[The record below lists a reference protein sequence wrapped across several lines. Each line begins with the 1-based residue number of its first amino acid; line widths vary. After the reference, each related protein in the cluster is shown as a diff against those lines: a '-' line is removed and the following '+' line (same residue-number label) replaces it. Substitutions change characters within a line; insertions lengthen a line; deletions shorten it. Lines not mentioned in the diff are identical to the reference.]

1 MSVLSEWDIINEL
14 GRGIFIYPFQGKRNS
29 IRGCC
34 LCLTASEFAY
44 RFYID
49 QQTQQHQFLRLT
61 DPPDHKL
68 IKIPSRKTAIIWT
81 KESVFLDNYL
91 CGSIHSKVKLVSQGI
106 GHLGTRV
113 NPNYGGVMAIALHNL
128 SDNEI
133 QIEVGDTIAYLRI
146 HRLSSKSSF
155 SPSTEDD
162 DPGKLNDAIPEG
174 YVRPPQLIRWLNDP
188 QNQWRRGD
196 KNDILQALKQSPDNE
211 YKKAKDELKKKSL
224 RYRLVFKY
232 LPQWDAMI
240 WATIMA
246 ALATIGGAIGT
257 WVGLFKPSSPPSI
270 NPTPIITP
278 KTQIA
283 PTPTSTSVPK

>member
-14 GRGIFIYPFQGKRNS
+14 GRGIFIYPFQGKKKS

-49 QQTQQHQFLRLT
+49 QQTQQHEFLRLT

-68 IKIPSRKTAIIWT
+68 IKIPSRQTAIIWT
-81 KESVFLDNYL
+81 KESVFIDNYL

-113 NPNYGGVMAIALHNL
+113 NPNYGGVLAIALHNL
-128 SDNEI
+128 SDHEI
-133 QIEVGDTIAYLRI
+133 QINVGDTIAYLRI

-155 SPSTEDD
+155 LPSTED

-174 YVRPPQLIRWLNDP
+174 YVRPPQLIRFLNEP
-188 QNQWRRGD
+188 ESNPWRKGD
-196 KNDILQALKQSPDNE
+196 KNDILKALEQSPDNE
-211 YKKAKDELKKKSL
+211 YKKAKDELKKQSIG
-224 RYRLVFKY
+224 YRLLGKY
-232 LPQWDAMI
+232 WPQWEPMV
-240 WATIMA
+240 WATIIG
-246 ALATIGGAIGT
+246 ALAGAIGT
-257 WVGLFKPSSPPSI
+257 GVAVLRPSSPPSI